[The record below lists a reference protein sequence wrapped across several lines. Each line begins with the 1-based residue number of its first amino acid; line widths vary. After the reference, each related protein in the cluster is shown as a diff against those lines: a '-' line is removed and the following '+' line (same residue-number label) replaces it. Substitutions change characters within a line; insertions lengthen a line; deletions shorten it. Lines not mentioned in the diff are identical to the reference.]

1 MAQGAFS
8 DFMTRDGHEE
18 RLSNLLSDHPNLLQP
33 VAAYLAAKEDDSELL
48 GRVKNAAEGLV
59 IGGVRQYMWRMTRNS
74 RRLQNERERTE
85 KKPWR
90 ASPPHRRL
98 LGSLITP
105 LP

>member
-48 GRVKNAAEGLV
+48 G
-59 IGGVRQYMWRMTRNS
+59 
-74 RRLQNERERTE
+74 
-85 KKPWR
+85 P
-90 ASPPHRRL
+90 
-98 LGSLITP
+98 
-105 LP
+105 